1 MSALRWEVH
10 VQTPPRPPYA
20 RAREL
25 WCSLEDAGYDALWT
39 WDHYYTETT
48 SGDYDGWTL
57 LAGLAEA
64 THRARLG
71 VLVTAVTFR
80 HPALL
85 ARIATTVDHVSDGR
99 LIVGLG
105 AARLASEHE
114 TFGVPYPTTR
124 VRIERLEETCRVME
138 GMWRGEPFSF
148 SGDHVQ
154 LRDAT
159 GFPRPLQTPRPQV
172 LVGGH
177 GPRIMRV
184 AARHADWWNGFG
196 TPDDHRALNQRLDA
210 VCAAE
215 RREPRTLRRLA
226 AVWQAHVTADTA
238 AQYREAG
245 ADGVVVIA
253 HDDDISTLARLYE
266 SLCAPA

>member
-1 MSALRWEVH
+1 MSWEVH
-10 VQTPPRPPYA
+10 VQTPPQPPYA
-20 RAREL
+20 RLRDTWRA
-25 WCSLEDAGYDALWT
+25 LEDAGYDGLWT
-39 WDHYYTETT
+39 WDHFYTETT
-48 SGDYDGWTL
+48 PGDYDGWTL

-64 THRARLG
+64 TSRARLG

-85 ARIATTVDHVSDGR
+85 ARVATTVDHVSGGR

-114 TFGVPYPTTR
+114 TFGVPFPTTGA
-124 VRIERLEETCRVME
+124 RIERLEETCQVLD
-138 GMWRGEPFSF
+138 GMWRGEPFSLR
-148 SGDHVQ
+148 GAHVE

-159 GFPRPLQTPRPQV
+159 GHPRPLQSPRPPV
-172 LVGGH
+172 LIGGH
-177 GPRIMRV
+177 GPRMMAV

-196 TPDDHRALNQRLDA
+196 SAAEHRDLNRRLDA
-210 VCAAE
+210 VCAE
-215 RREPRTLRRLA
+215 QGRDPRTLRRLA
-226 AVWQAHVTADTA
+226 SVWQSQVTPETA

-253 HDDDISTLARLYE
+253 HDNDAAPLVPLRDRLR
-266 SLCAPA
+266 LPG